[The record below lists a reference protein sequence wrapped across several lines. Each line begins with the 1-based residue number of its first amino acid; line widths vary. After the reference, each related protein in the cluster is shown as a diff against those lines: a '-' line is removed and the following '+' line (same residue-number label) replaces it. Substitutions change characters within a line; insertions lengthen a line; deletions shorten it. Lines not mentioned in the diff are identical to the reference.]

1 MAVTVA
7 QLLRR
12 VSAGLTAEIV
22 ITELLRDGARR
33 EGGEREGGGR

>member
-1 MAVTVA
+1 MAITVA

-22 ITELLRDGARR
+22 ITKLLSAGAGP
-33 EGGEREGGGR
+33 EGGEGEGGGR